1 MNQLG
6 IRSHFGSSFDF
17 TVLLSFSV
25 PRVFLVV
32 GECGDDKSTHNEIE
46 KGGKEKGSGFRLKS

>member
-1 MNQLG
+1 MNG
-6 IRSHFGSSFDF
+6 SHFGSSFDF
-17 TVLLSFSV
+17 TVLLYFSV